1 MSRLVRIYKR
11 LMEALPSSEIFRKG
25 RKIYAVEG
33 KPEQK
38 TRKPCKR
45 RQGRLV
51 PEQPED
57 EGGDQKQDRTQE
69 GEHQGSRARRNWIG
83 TQKRLHAT
91 GPNMWNCKNHSK
103 RNRITKTKSPRQ
115 TKPKSRNQATTE
127 RGKDQGAG
135 KVAQEQG
142 NHKEGRGNPR
152 QPQSQG
158 NRNKCTTLTAEQCG
172 REYRTPIGTRVRS
185 RCKTNP
191 RLTDNLEG
199 RTNQPSMEEHRTKSR
214 QTI

>member
-11 LMEALPSSEIFRKG
+11 LMEALPSSEIFRKR

-158 NRNKCTTLTAEQCG
+158 NR
-172 REYRTPIGTRVRS
+172 
-185 RCKTNP
+185 
-191 RLTDNLEG
+191 
-199 RTNQPSMEEHRTKSR
+199 
-214 QTI
+214 

>member
-1 MSRLVRIYKR
+1 MR
-11 LMEALPSSEIFRKG
+11 F
-25 RKIYAVEG
+25 EG

-38 TRKPCKR
+38 QENHAKRDKEDWSQNNQMMKAATKR
-45 RQGRLV
+45 R
-51 PEQPED
+51 
-57 EGGDQKQDRTQE
+57 DRSQE